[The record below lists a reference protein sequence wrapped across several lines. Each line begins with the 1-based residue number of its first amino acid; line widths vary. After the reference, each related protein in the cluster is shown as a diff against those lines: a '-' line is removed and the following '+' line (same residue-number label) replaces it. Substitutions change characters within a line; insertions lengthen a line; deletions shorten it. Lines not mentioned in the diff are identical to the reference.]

1 MAGLKSSYEEF
12 IALSRYARW
21 IEAENRRE
29 TWEETVERLITFWEG
44 RFPKY
49 SNLLREEVQPAIYST
64 EVMPSMRSLMTAG
77 PALER
82 DEVAGFNCSYVAV
95 DDVKVFDEIMYVL
108 MCGTG
113 LGFSVE
119 RQYITKLPEVAEEF
133 SKTETTIIVG
143 DSKIGWSKAFREL
156 ISLLYQGRI
165 PAWDVS
171 KVRPSG
177 AKLKTF
183 GGRASGPKPLIDLF
197 NFSVGIFKRAKGRKL
212 NSIEVHDLVC
222 KIADIVVVG
231 GVRRCLPIN
240 SLVQLGTGLRKIQDI
255 NVGDI
260 VESGGKTAKVI
271 ESVSSGVQDIYRISH
286 QYGFLD
292 CTANHEVAIFNE
304 DAEIVFKLAREIT
317 EADTLVWDSQGFIG
331 SQQIMP
337 PFTEKLHFNAKPFII
352 PEIDIEV
359 SWLIGLIHGDG
370 HISDKGIEIT
380 AADHEIVLLEKANEI
395 FTKFMLSGVIS
406 QGHGK
411 CKRLRINSSGLARWF
426 KEHIKQAKLDITIPA
441 FIKDNT
447 KDIRYAYLAGL
458 FDSDGRTRK
467 DNVIE
472 QVTSIYP
479 KFSESVRD
487 MLSGLG
493 IAGVKHFNSAEKR
506 RQAGVNAQD
515 FYNINIRGITNR
527 KEWLRT
533 VGGYSKGDKLKNAT
547 VSVGNGSDFKYKTE
561 MLGSP
566 KGWKAGK
573 NITLTSAI
581 ENDFIEAP
589 VFLPTQVQSVEH
601 KEKQET
607 FDIEV
612 EDLHYFTTGGLL
624 VHNSALISLSN
635 LSDPRMRDAKSGQW
649 WATEPQRA
657 LANNSVCYTEKPDI
671 GIFME
676 EWKSLYDSK
685 SGERGVFNREAAN
698 ALLPERRA
706 ELGYTEWGCNPC
718 SEIVLRSKQFCNL
731 TEVVVRAS
739 DTLDDLKRKVR
750 LATILGTMQASLTNF
765 RYLSSAW
772 RDNTEEEALL
782 GVSLTGIM
790 DHVVT
795 SGQEPLFEQNADGIV
810 SIPLSEVLEEL
821 REVSLSTNENWATKL
836 GVNAATA
843 ITAVKPSG
851 TVSQLVDSAS
861 GIHPRYS
868 DYYIRTVRADNK
880 DPLAQMMLAQGF
892 PCEEDVMKPGT
903 GLIFSFPIRSPLGS
917 VKRDDMSAI
926 EQCEIWK
933 TYQLHWTEHKP
944 SITVYVKEE
953 EWLQVGSW
961 VYDNFDIVSGISF
974 LPHSDHSY
982 QQAPY
987 QEINKEEYE
996 EWLLRMPKANWSE
1009 LGTYEK
1015 EDTTKSMKE
1024 LACVAGACE
1033 IL

>member
-21 IEAENRRE
+21 VESENRRE

-49 SNLLREEVQPAIYST
+49 SKLLREEIQPAIFST

-77 PALER
+77 PALDR

-119 RQYITKLPEVAEEF
+119 RQYITNLPEVAEEF
-133 SKTETTIIVG
+133 SNTETTIVVG

-165 PAWDVS
+165 PQWDIS

-183 GGRASGPKPLIDLF
+183 GGRASGPKPLVDLF
-197 NFSVGIFKRAKGRKL
+197 KFSIELFKKAKGRKL

-231 GVRRCLPIN
+231 GVRR
-240 SLVQLGTGLRKIQDI
+240 
-255 NVGDI
+255 
-260 VESGGKTAKVI
+260 
-271 ESVSSGVQDIYRISH
+271 
-286 QYGFLD
+286 
-292 CTANHEVAIFNE
+292 
-304 DAEIVFKLAREIT
+304 
-317 EADTLVWDSQGFIG
+317 
-331 SQQIMP
+331 
-337 PFTEKLHFNAKPFII
+337 
-352 PEIDIEV
+352 
-359 SWLIGLIHGDG
+359 
-370 HISDKGIEIT
+370 
-380 AADHEIVLLEKANEI
+380 
-395 FTKFMLSGVIS
+395 
-406 QGHGK
+406 
-411 CKRLRINSSGLARWF
+411 
-426 KEHIKQAKLDITIPA
+426 
-441 FIKDNT
+441 
-447 KDIRYAYLAGL
+447 
-458 FDSDGRTRK
+458 
-467 DNVIE
+467 
-472 QVTSIYP
+472 
-479 KFSESVRD
+479 
-487 MLSGLG
+487 
-493 IAGVKHFNSAEKR
+493 
-506 RQAGVNAQD
+506 
-515 FYNINIRGITNR
+515 
-527 KEWLRT
+527 
-533 VGGYSKGDKLKNAT
+533 
-547 VSVGNGSDFKYKTE
+547 
-561 MLGSP
+561 
-566 KGWKAGK
+566 
-573 NITLTSAI
+573 
-581 ENDFIEAP
+581 
-589 VFLPTQVQSVEH
+589 
-601 KEKQET
+601 
-607 FDIEV
+607 
-612 EDLHYFTTGGLL
+612 
-624 VHNSALISLSN
+624 SALISLSN

-649 WATEPQRA
+649 WSTEPQRA

-676 EWKSLYDSK
+676 EWKALYDSK
-685 SGERGVFNREAAN
+685 SGERGIFNRQAAHN
-698 ALLPERRA
+698 LLPDRRA
-706 ELGYTEWGCNPC
+706 ELGYTDWGCNPC

-765 RYLSSAW
+765 RYLSSTW

-795 SGQEPLFEQNADGIV
+795 SGQEPMFDQNEEGIV
-810 SIPLSEVLEEL
+810 VKPLAVVLEEL
-821 REVSLSTNENWATKL
+821 REVSVATNGNWATKL
-836 GVNAATA
+836 GVNQATA

-903 GLIFSFPIRSPLGS
+903 GLIFSFPIKSPLGS

-987 QEINKEEYE
+987 QEITKKEYE
-996 EWLLRMPKANWSE
+996 EWLTRMPKANWDD
-1009 LGTYEK
+1009 LGIYEK
-1015 EDTTKSMKE
+1015 EDTTESMKE
-1024 LACVAGACE
+1024 LACVSGACE